1 MSKPT
6 ALIVE
11 DDPQLNNIF
20 SLSLKNTFEIT
31 TCMDGSEALR
41 QLENMVPAI
50 VILDLNLPGASGT
63 EILNYIRANS
73 QFEKTR
79 VILATADERAA
90 NELEHKADLI
100 LLKPISPIQ
109 LGTLASRFVS

>member
-1 MSKPT
+1 MTKPI

-11 DDPQLNNIF
+11 ADPQLNNIF
-20 SLSLKNTFEIT
+20 SLSLKKNFEII
-31 TCMDGSEALR
+31 TCMDGNEAMH
-41 QLENMVPAI
+41 QLETLVPNI

-63 EILNYIRANS
+63 DILHHIRANA
-73 QFEKTR
+73 QFAGTR

-90 NELEHKADLI
+90 NLLDQKADLI

-109 LGTLASRFVS
+109 LGTLASRFIS

>member
-1 MSKPT
+1 MTKPI

-20 SLSLKNTFEIT
+20 SISLRSNFEIK
-31 TCMDGSEALR
+31 TCLDGNEALD
-41 QLENMVPAI
+41 QLEQIIPDV

-63 EILNYIRANS
+63 QILEYIRSNS
-73 QFEKTR
+73 QFAKTR
-79 VILATADERAA
+79 VIITTADERTA
-90 NELEHKADLI
+90 NLLEHKADLV

-109 LGTLASRFVS
+109 LGTLASRLTE